1 MGSEAKW
8 PICIGCLPKA
18 DSQQPAPKMH
28 KARERRSS
36 WAVILVREA
45 VSPGVI
51 GTDKQL
57 AQRA

>member
-1 MGSEAKW
+1 
-8 PICIGCLPKA
+8 
-18 DSQQPAPKMH
+18 MH